1 MTNPAARRPRT
12 RTLRPALTLL
22 PALVLALTGCGD
34 ESEPAAA
41 ARGAHTGA
49 VTIEDPWVRAT
60 TGTEDPT
67 MTAAFLVIDNETE
80 EDVTLE
86 SATSPAAPMVQI
98 HEMAEVDGET
108 VMREAEGG
116 VLVRAGGGQLLQPGG
131 YHLMLM
137 RLEDELAPG
146 DEVDLALSF
155 SDGTTLEVTAPVKEF
170 TEDGGHYHAPGTAE
184 HGH

>member
-1 MTNPAARRPRT
+1 MTNPAARRPWT
-12 RTLRPALTLL
+12 RTLMPALALALAL
-22 PALVLALTGCGD
+22 PLLTGCGED
-34 ESEPAAA
+34 EAPAAA
-41 ARGAHTGA
+41 AEAGAL
-49 VTIEDPWVRAT
+49 TIEDPWVRAT

-108 VMREAEGG
+108 VMREAEHG

-137 RLEDELAPG
+137 DLEDELAAG
-146 DEVDLALSF
+146 AEVDLALTF

-170 TEDGGHYHAPGTAE
+170 TEDGGHYHAPGTGE
-184 HGH
+184 HEH